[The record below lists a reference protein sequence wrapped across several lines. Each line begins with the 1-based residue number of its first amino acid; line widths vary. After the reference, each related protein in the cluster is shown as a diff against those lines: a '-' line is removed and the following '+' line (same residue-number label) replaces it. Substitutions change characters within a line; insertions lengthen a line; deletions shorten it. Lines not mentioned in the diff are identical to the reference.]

1 MKRLTRWL
9 VWLVVL
15 AVLGAIALS
24 VTRLVGERR
33 AAAQAAAV
41 VAATPAP
48 PPRLELTTTDIVSVT
63 LEPLGRAVAV
73 SGTVQAVRSAFVK
86 ARVAGEILRIDA
98 REGDTVKA
106 GQVLVRQDATD
117 LELRLQQARQQATA
131 AEAQL
136 EIARRTLA
144 NNQALVAQG
153 FISYTA
159 LETSVSNEAAARA
172 NAQAAALAVDLAR
185 RARADATLV
194 APLSGIVAQRLAQP
208 GERVSVD
215 ARILEIVDLSRLE
228 VEVAVPPE
236 DAVGLQVGRPAR
248 LQVDGVDGV
257 IEAAVAR
264 INPRAQAGSRAVLA
278 YLSVQP
284 NPALRQGLFA
294 RGAIAL
300 PEQPAVTLPPSAVR
314 IDRPQPYVLRLQG
327 ERIVAQPVRTGERG
341 RTAAGERL
349 EILDGLQPGDRVL
362 AGTVSGVAEGTT
374 WRAAPSAQPAT
385 RPASSPGGSPM
396 PRPTGR

>member
-1 MKRLTRWL
+1 MKRLKRWL

-15 AVLGAIALS
+15 AVVGAIALS
-24 VTRLVGERR
+24 VLRLIGERR
-33 AAAQAAAV
+33 AAAQAAAT
-41 VAATPAP
+41 AATAP
-48 PPRLELTTTDIVSVT
+48 KSPPRLELTEADIVTVIS
-63 LEPLGRAVAV
+63 EPLGRSVAV

-86 ARVAGEILRIDA
+86 AKVAGEILRIEA
-98 REGDTVKA
+98 REGDAVKA

-117 LELRLQQARQQATA
+117 LDLRLQQAQQQAAA

-153 FISYTA
+153 FISSTA

-194 APLSGIVAQRLAQP
+194 APLTGIVAQRMAQP

-257 IEAAVAR
+257 IEATVVR

-284 NPALRQGLFA
+284 HPALRQGLFA
-294 RGAIAL
+294 RGTIAL
-300 PEQPAVTLPPSAVR
+300 PERPALTLPPSAVR

-327 ERIVAQPVRTGERG
+327 ERIAAQPVRTGERG
-341 RTAAGERL
+341 RTVAGERL
-349 EILDGLQPGDRVL
+349 EIIDGLAAGDRVV
-362 AGTVSGVAEGTT
+362 AGTVTGTADGAL
-374 WRAAPSAQPAT
+374 WRAAAPPAAAAA
-385 RPASSPGGSPM
+385 RPA
-396 PRPTGR
+396 GR

>member
-1 MKRLTRWL
+1 MKRLKRWL

-15 AVLGAIALS
+15 AVVGTIALS
-24 VTRLVGERR
+24 VLRLIGERR
-33 AAAQAAAV
+33 AAAQAAAT
-41 VAATPAP
+41 AATAPKP
-48 PPRLELTTTDIVSVT
+48 PPRLELTEADIVTVIS
-63 LEPLGRAVAV
+63 EPLGRSVAV

-86 ARVAGEILRIDA
+86 AKVAGEILRIEA
-98 REGDTVKA
+98 REGDAVKA

-117 LELRLQQARQQATA
+117 LDLRLQQAQQQAA
-131 AEAQL
+131 AADAQL

-153 FISYTA
+153 FISSTA

-185 RARADATLV
+185 RARTDATLV
-194 APLSGIVAQRLAQP
+194 SPLTGIVAQRLAQP

-248 LQVDGVDGV
+248 LQVDGVEGA
-257 IEAAVAR
+257 IEASVAR

-284 NPALRQGLFA
+284 HPALRQGLFA
-294 RGAIAL
+294 RGTIAL
-300 PEQPAVTLPPSAVR
+300 PERPAVTLPPSAVR

-341 RTAAGERL
+341 RTAGGERL
-349 EILDGLQPGDRVL
+349 EIFDGLKPGDRVL
-362 AGTVSGVAEGTT
+362 AGSVSGVAEGAT
-374 WRAAPSAQPAT
+374 WRAAPQA
-385 RPASSPGGSPM
+385 R
-396 PRPTGR
+396 

>member
-1 MKRLTRWL
+1 MKRLKRWL
-9 VWLVVL
+9 VWLLVL
-15 AVLGAIALS
+15 AVLGAIAYS
-24 VTRLVGERR
+24 VMQLIGERR
-33 AAAQAAAV
+33 NAARAAAT
-41 VAATPAP
+41 AATAPKP
-48 PPRLELTTTDIVSVT
+48 PPRLELTEADIVTVMS
-63 LEPLGRAVAV
+63 EPLGRSVAV

-86 ARVAGEILRIDA
+86 AKVAGELVRIEA
-98 REGDTVKA
+98 REGDAVKA
-106 GQVLVRQDATD
+106 GQVLVRQDSTD
-117 LELRLQQARQQATA
+117 LDLRLQQAQQQAA
-131 AEAQL
+131 AAQAQL
-136 EIARRTLA
+136 EIASRTLA

-153 FISYTA
+153 FISSTA

-257 IEAAVAR
+257 IEATVAR

-300 PEQPAVTLPPSAVR
+300 PERAAVTLPPSAVR

-327 ERIVAQPVRTGERG
+327 ERIVSQPVRTGERG

-349 EILDGLQPGDRVL
+349 EIVEGLQAGDRVV
-362 AGTVSGVAEGTT
+362 AGTVSGTAEGAM
-374 WRAAPSAQPAT
+374 WRSAPGPASPAVA
-385 RPASSPGGSPM
+385 RPA
-396 PRPTGR
+396 GR